1 MGQSN
6 RRKLRRRRKKA
17 RADEVKKPFLLRLL
31 KATPVLLLATVLT
44 FVLSQVGA
52 LQKLET
58 TALDVQT
65 RLLATAP
72 DSEVAIVRITDD
84 DYRDANL
91 FKNKSPLDPT
101 VLKKLI
107 EAISRGG
114 PRAIAV
120 DIDTSA
126 AQFAAMEVPQNDPP
140 IVWGRTAVFSN
151 KEENFYLLD
160 VLGSQQQPSGLII
173 LKLDPDGAVRRY
185 QRIFSAKK
193 IPFPSLAWQVLK
205 RKPDPRIA
213 NLPEDAKE
221 RFIKFASYPNNTHP
235 ISLPASQVLSM
246 ADEEGWKTDGPL
258 KDKIVLLG
266 GDYAAQDEHNTPVGW
281 MLGVEVWAHVIDTEL
296 RGGGHLPAGRIVI
309 AVLQIL
315 DGLVLLI
322 LFQLYRMSRAVLISI
337 LSIPLLSLLCSLI
350 AFWSLAQW
358 AYFLPVLLAVLLQ
371 QVCDRL
377 KDMRKRLALEGVQ
390 TVQGV
395 QADKE

>member
-1 MGQSN
+1 MGQTN
-6 RRKLRRRRKKA
+6 RRRLRRQRKKA
-17 RADEVKKPFLLRLL
+17 RVDEAKKPFLLRLL

-72 DSEVAIVRITDD
+72 DSEVAIVRITDE
-84 DYRDANL
+84 DYRDAKL

-101 VLKKLI
+101 ILKKLI
-107 EAISRGG
+107 EAIRRGS

-120 DIDTSA
+120 DLDTSA
-126 AQFAAMEVPQNDPP
+126 AQFATMEVPQYNPP

-151 KEENFYLLD
+151 KEQKFYLFE
-160 VLGSQQQPSGLII
+160 VLGSQEQPSGLIV
-173 LKLDPDGAVRRY
+173 LKLDPDAAVRRY
-185 QRIFSAKK
+185 QRLFSTKK
-193 IPFPSLAWQVLK
+193 APFPSFAWQVLK
-205 RKPDPRIA
+205 QKPDPRIA
-213 NLPEDAKE
+213 KLPEDSEE
-221 RFIKFASYPNNTHP
+221 RFIKFANYPDNTHP
-235 ISLPASQVLSM
+235 ISLPASQVLSVSE
-246 ADEEGWKTDGPL
+246 EEGWKTNSPL
-258 KDKIVLLG
+258 RDKIVLLG

-296 RGGGHLPAGRIVI
+296 QGGGPQPAGRVVI

-315 DGLVLLI
+315 NGLVLLV
-322 LFQLYRMSRAVLISI
+322 LFQLYRLGHAVLISI
-337 LSIPLLSLLCSLI
+337 LSIPLLALLCSFI

-371 QVCDRL
+371 QVYDQL
-377 KDMRKRLALEGVQ
+377 KDMRKRLALEGVE
-390 TVQGV
+390 TAQGR
-395 QADKE
+395 AGG